1 MAKEE
6 ETRSI
11 VQIKAGLS
19 VRNWEAQIRAC
30 QESGKTVK
38 EWCRDNGIPV
48 GTYYARLRK
57 VREAAIAEE
66 QRLFP
71 LAPEKPA
78 GIRIAAGGIDISLP
92 EGASPDQLAAIVR
105 ALKSC

>member
-1 MAKEE
+1 MKEDT
-6 ETRSI
+6 TRSI
-11 VQIKAGLS
+11 VQIKAGIS
-19 VRNWEAQIRAC
+19 VQKWEAQIRAC

-57 VREAAIAEE
+57 VREATIAEE

-71 LAPEKPA
+71 LASEQPA
-78 GIRIAAGGIDISLP
+78 GIRITAGGIDISLP
-92 EGASPDQLAAIVR
+92 EVASPEQLAAVTG

>member
-48 GTYYARLRK
+48 GTYYARLRR
-57 VREAAIAEE
+57 VREAAITEE
-66 QRLFP
+66 QRVYP
-71 LAPEKPA
+71 LKAEHPA
-78 GIRIAAGGIDISLP
+78 GIRLTAEGIDISLP

>member
-19 VRNWEAQIRAC
+19 VRNWEAQVRAC

-38 EWCRDNGIPV
+38 EWCTENGISV
-48 GTYYARLRK
+48 GTYYARLRR
-57 VREAAIAEE
+57 VRETAIAEE

-71 LAPEKPA
+71 LASEQSA
-78 GIRIAAGGIDISLP
+78 GIRIKAEGIDISLP
-92 EGASPDQLAAIVR
+92 EGASPEQMAAVIG

>member
-1 MAKEE
+1 MKED
-6 ETRSI
+6 TARSI
-11 VQIKAGLS
+11 VQIKTGIS
-19 VRNWEAQIRAC
+19 VRNWEEQIRAC

-48 GTYYARLRK
+48 GTYYARLRRI
-57 VREAAIAEE
+57 REVAITEE
-66 QRLFP
+66 QRMFP
-71 LAPEKPA
+71 LTAEKPA
-78 GIRIAAGGIDISLP
+78 GIRITAGGIDISLP

>member
-38 EWCRDNGIPV
+38 EWCRDNEIPV
-48 GTYYARLRK
+48 GTYYARLRR
-57 VREAAIAEE
+57 VRETAITEE
-66 QRLFP
+66 QRVFP
-71 LAPEKPA
+71 LTAEQPA
-78 GIRIAAGGIDISLP
+78 GIRIKAGGIDISLP
-92 EGASPDQLAAIVR
+92 EGASPEQLAAVIG

>member
-1 MAKEE
+1 MRKDET
-6 ETRSI
+6 TRSI
-11 VQIKAGLS
+11 VQIKTGLTL
-19 VRNWEAQIRAC
+19 RDWETQIRAC

-48 GTYYARLRK
+48 GTYYTRLRK

-66 QRLFP
+66 QRALP
-71 LAPEKPA
+71 LTAEKPA
-78 GIRIAAGGIDISLP
+78 GIRITAGEIDISLP
-92 EGASPDQLAAIVR
+92 EGASPEQLAAVIG

>member
-71 LAPEKPA
+71 LASEQSA
-78 GIRIAAGGIDISLP
+78 GIRIKAGGIDISLS
-92 EGASPDQLAAIVR
+92 EGASPEQLAAVIG

>member
-30 QESGKTVK
+30 RESGKTVK
-38 EWCRDNGIPV
+38 EWCTENGISI
-48 GTYYARLRK
+48 GTYYARLRR
-57 VREAAIAEE
+57 VRETAITEE
-66 QRLFP
+66 QRVFP
-71 LAPEKPA
+71 LTAEKPA

-92 EGASPDQLAAIVR
+92 EGASPEQLAAVIG

>member
-48 GTYYARLRK
+48 GTYYARLRR
-57 VREAAIAEE
+57 VREAAITEE
-66 QRLFP
+66 QRVYP
-71 LAPEKPA
+71 LKAEDPT
-78 GIRIAAGGIDISLP
+78 GIRIIAGEIDISLP
-92 EGASPDQLAAIVR
+92 EGASPEQLAAVIG

>member
-19 VRNWEAQIRAC
+19 IRTWEAQVRAC

-48 GTYYARLRK
+48 GTYYARLRR
-57 VREAAIAEE
+57 VRETAIAEE
-66 QRLFP
+66 QRVFP
-71 LAPEKPA
+71 LTADKPA
-78 GIRIAAGGIDISLP
+78 GIRITAGEIDISLP
-92 EGASPDQLAAIVR
+92 EGASPEQLAAVIG

>member
-1 MAKEE
+1 MDET
-6 ETRSI
+6 TRSI
-11 VQIKAGLS
+11 VQIKTGLTL
-19 VRNWEAQIRAC
+19 RDWETQIRSC

-48 GTYYARLRK
+48 GTYYTRLRK

-66 QRLFP
+66 QRSLP
-71 LAPEKPA
+71 LMAEKPT
-78 GIRIAAGGIDISLP
+78 GIRITAGEIDISLP
-92 EGASPDQLAAIVR
+92 EGASPEQLAAVIG

>member
-6 ETRSI
+6 ETRSN

-19 VRNWEAQIRAC
+19 VRNWEAQIRTC

-71 LAPEKPA
+71 LASEQSA
-78 GIRIAAGGIDISLP
+78 GIRIKAGGIDISLS
-92 EGASPDQLAAIVR
+92 EGASPEQLAAVIG